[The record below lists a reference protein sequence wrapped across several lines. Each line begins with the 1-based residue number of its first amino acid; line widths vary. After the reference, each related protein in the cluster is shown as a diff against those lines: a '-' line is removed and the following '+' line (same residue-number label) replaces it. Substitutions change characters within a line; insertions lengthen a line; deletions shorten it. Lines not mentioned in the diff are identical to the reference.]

1 MMSSFIDDIKNAF
14 KKKGNSLNQIIF
26 LNIILFLTIL
36 VSNVV
41 LTLALHKEVYH
52 FLLSW
57 LELPSNL
64 SVFITRP
71 WTLFTYFLLHEDPFH
86 ILFNLLVM
94 YWFGQIIGDMIG
106 SKRIT
111 ALYVMGGV
119 AGGLLYLLVY
129 NLLPYFSSQVSSS
142 VLLGASAGVYA
153 IVTAAATL
161 VPDYTMFLLF
171 FGQVR
176 IKYIALFYLIVSV
189 AQTTSTNAGGNIA
202 HLGGALIGFLF
213 IKQLKRGNDIGKPV
227 NSILGYIENLFT
239 REKKM
244 KVSFK
249 NPNKTRSKTSGA
261 PTQEEIDQILDKI
274 SQNGYESL
282 NKEEKQKLFQASQN

>member
-1 MMSSFIDDIKNAF
+1 MSSFIDDIKNAF

-26 LNIILFLTIL
+26 LNIIIFLTVL
-36 VSNVV
+36 ALNVV
-41 LTLALHKEVYH
+41 LTLAQLKGVYH
-52 FLLSW
+52 FILGW

-64 SVFITRP
+64 LVFITRP

-129 NLLPYFSSQVSSS
+129 NLLPYFSGQVSSS

-171 FGQVR
+171 FGPVR
-176 IKYIALFYLIVSV
+176 IKYIALFYLVVSV
-189 AQTTSTNAGGNIA
+189 AQTTSSNAGGNIA

-227 NSILGYIENLFT
+227 NSILGYFENIIL
-239 REKKM
+239 REKTM
-244 KVSFK
+244 KVSYK
-249 NPNKTRSKTSGA
+249 NTNKNEKSNA
-261 PTQEEIDQILDKI
+261 PTQEEIDNILDKI
-274 SQNGYESL
+274 SQKGYGSL

>member
-1 MMSSFIDDIKNAF
+1 MSSFIDDIKNAF

>member
-1 MMSSFIDDIKNAF
+1 MSSFIDDIKNAF

-249 NPNKTRSKTSGA
+249 NPNKTRTKTSGA

>member
-1 MMSSFIDDIKNAF
+1 
-14 KKKGNSLNQIIF
+14 
-26 LNIILFLTIL
+26 
-36 VSNVV
+36 
-41 LTLALHKEVYH
+41 
-52 FLLSW
+52 
-57 LELPSNL
+57 
-64 SVFITRP
+64 
-71 WTLFTYFLLHEDPFH
+71 
-86 ILFNLLVM
+86 M

-129 NLLPYFSSQVSSS
+129 NLLPYFSGQVSSS

-171 FGQVR
+171 FGPVR
-176 IKYIALFYLIVSV
+176 IKYIALFYLVVSV
-189 AQTTSTNAGGNIA
+189 AQTTSSNAGGNIA

-227 NSILGYIENLFT
+227 NSILGYFENIIL
-239 REKKM
+239 REKTM
-244 KVSFK
+244 KVTYK
-249 NPNKTRSKTSGA
+249 NTNKNEKSNA
-261 PTQEEIDQILDKI
+261 PTQEEIDNILDKI
-274 SQNGYESL
+274 SQKGYGSL

>member
-1 MMSSFIDDIKNAF
+1 MSSFIDDIKNAF

-26 LNIILFLTIL
+26 LNIIIFLTVL
-36 VSNVV
+36 ALNVV
-41 LTLALHKEVYH
+41 LTLAQLKGVYH
-52 FLLSW
+52 FILGW

-64 SVFITRP
+64 LVFITRP

-129 NLLPYFSSQVSSS
+129 NLLPYFSGQVSSS

-171 FGQVR
+171 FGPVR
-176 IKYIALFYLIVSV
+176 IKYIALFYLVVSV
-189 AQTTSTNAGGNIA
+189 AQTTSSNAGGNIA

-227 NSILGYIENLFT
+227 NSILGYFENIIL
-239 REKKM
+239 REKTM
-244 KVSFK
+244 KVTYK
-249 NPNKTRSKTSGA
+249 NTNKNKNSDA
-261 PTQEEIDQILDKI
+261 PTQEEIDNILDKI
-274 SQNGYESL
+274 SQKGYGSL

>member
-1 MMSSFIDDIKNAF
+1 MSSFIDDIKNAF

-171 FGQVR
+171 LGQVR

-249 NPNKTRSKTSGA
+249 NPNKTRTKTSGA